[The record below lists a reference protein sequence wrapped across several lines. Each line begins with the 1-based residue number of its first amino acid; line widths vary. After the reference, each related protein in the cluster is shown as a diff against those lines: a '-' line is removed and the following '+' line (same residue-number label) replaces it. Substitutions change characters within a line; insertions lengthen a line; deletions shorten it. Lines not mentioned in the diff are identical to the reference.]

1 MKTRMVCIGVCV
13 VCILFTCTHATSPI
27 VWNTGRH
34 EVFPPTRVAAGVAV
48 VKQVPALKSVVSTLV
63 RWLSIERL
71 CVRKFLRYPLERG
84 FV

>member
-48 VKQVPALKSVVSTLV
+48 VKQVPALKSVVSTSGTVALYRAAV
-63 RWLSIERL
+63 CTQVLKIPS
-71 CVRKFLRYPLERG
+71 
-84 FV
+84 